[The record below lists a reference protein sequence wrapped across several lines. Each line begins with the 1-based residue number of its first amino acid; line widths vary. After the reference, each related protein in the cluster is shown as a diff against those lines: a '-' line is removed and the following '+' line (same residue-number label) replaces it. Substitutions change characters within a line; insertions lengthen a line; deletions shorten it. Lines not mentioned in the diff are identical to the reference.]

1 MIITIG
7 SLLEL
12 SPERRQQEYWEL
24 AHKAVSEFKTEPW
37 HTTHSAILALS
48 GAYKIKLTPF
58 DIAQIEKIAS
68 TLK

>member
-12 SPERRQQEYWEL
+12 SPERQQEYWTL
-24 AHKAVSEFKTEPW
+24 AYKAVHEFKTEPW
-37 HTTHSAILALS
+37 HTNYSAILALM

-58 DIAQIEKIAS
+58 DIAEIEKIAS